1 VSSYNDYDKLEKY
14 LKFAFKEFK
23 NFTVDKVYFES
34 VLKLYKRLLKNSMTK
49 EPHERLTEVRNTAM
63 FGRECTTDQITELD
77 KVTYEKFME
86 FKKKFLNNLKF

>member
-1 VSSYNDYDKLEKY
+1 
-14 LKFAFKEFK
+14 
-23 NFTVDKVYFES
+23 
-34 VLKLYKRLLKNSMTK
+34 MTK